1 MGSVRFQGNAMSTR
15 SPADPAPKVPAEP
28 TDNPLESLGKAI
40 ADPVESAAE
49 DEEPKDRRPPPV
61 RPGG

>member
-1 MGSVRFQGNAMSTR
+1 MSTQ